1 MRSFSDPR
9 HVSRIL
15 CVMFL
20 YQNFYANLGYEEFT
34 FPEILQVLEQTSST
48 QNINYSKKLVEKFL
62 DGLKDK
68 NDRLDSYID
77 TYSSPVKS
85 KDLDP
90 LSLVV
95 LRLAIYEGFDARIT
109 PPKVAVDEAIELLRD
124 FGADIYTKKV
134 AGILGKI
141 YEMVQVVGKNESNKL
156 E

>member
-1 MRSFSDPR
+1 
-9 HVSRIL
+9 
-15 CVMFL
+15 MFL
-20 YQNFYANLGYEEFT
+20 YQTFYVDCGYNEFT
-34 FPEILQVLEQTSST
+34 FSEILQILEKSSST
-48 QNINYSKKLVEKFL
+48 QNISYSKKLAEKIL
-62 DGLKDK
+62 NGLKDQ
-68 NDRLDSYID
+68 NDRLDVYID

-95 LRLAIYEGFDARIT
+95 LRLAIYEGFDACIT

-141 YEMVQVVGKNESNKL
+141 YEKLQSVSKNDSNKL